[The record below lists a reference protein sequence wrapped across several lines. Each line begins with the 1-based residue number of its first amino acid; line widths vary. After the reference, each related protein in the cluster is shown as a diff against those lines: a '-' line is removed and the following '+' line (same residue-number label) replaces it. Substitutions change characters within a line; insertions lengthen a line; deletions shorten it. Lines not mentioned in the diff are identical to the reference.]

1 MLNFYR
7 HKEGRGIH
15 MEPKNLLSE
24 ERLKYVRLKATLPVK
39 FRFIN
44 KSDHKPI
51 TAWEE
56 ARTQKISITGTYI
69 EIKNPPENILQKLKD
84 KSILIELRISL
95 QPVPE
100 TSHEPGLE
108 AVGEVVW
115 SKHDGVGLSFYGI
128 SSNGKRIIGDYILE
142 RLR

>member
-1 MLNFYR
+1 
-7 HKEGRGIH
+7 

-24 ERLKYVRLKATLPVK
+24 ERLKYVRLKAILPVK

-51 TAWEE
+51 TACEDTT
-56 ARTQKISITGTYI
+56 TQNISITGTYI

-84 KSILIELRISL
+84 KSILIELKISL
-95 QPVPE
+95 QPVLE
-100 TSHEPGLE
+100 TSQEPSLE

-115 SKHDGVGLSFYGI
+115 SKNDGMGLSFYGI
-128 SSNGKRIIGDYILE
+128 SSNGKRLIGDYILE

>member
-1 MLNFYR
+1 
-7 HKEGRGIH
+7 

-24 ERLKYVRLKATLPVK
+24 ERLKYVRLKAVLPVK

-56 ARTQKISITGTYI
+56 ATTQNISITGTYI

-100 TSHEPGLE
+100 TSQKSGLE

-128 SSNGKRIIGDYILE
+128 SSNGKRLIGDYILE